1 MLETRGTLP
10 VTELGGF
17 PLPKEGHPHALG
29 TYVPEFCR
37 TSGVFVLYSPYQKT
51 VTSEPSK
58 AASAISRVL
67 VLIRR
72 FPGHI
77 SSLLPLRLLRHAL
90 TYMISPRSSLALSN
104 QAPIF

>member
-17 PLPKEGHPHALG
+17 LLPKEGHPHALG

-72 FPGHI
+72 FPGPH
-77 SSLLPLRLLRHAL
+77 LLS
-90 TYMISPRSSLALSN
+90 I
-104 QAPIF
+104 APPSA